1 MDSGLLF
8 RSSKLK
14 EKNKNI
20 TKTVML
26 TRLIDMLL
34 FMNFNVSSFGLYLKK
49 KHCTPC
55 SKWNIGGISWIKRPM
70 GHIAHIRYV
79 LMAGQFFMV

>member
-20 TKTVML
+20 TKTVKL

-34 FMNFNVSSFGLYLKK
+34 FMNFNVRSFGLYLKSN
-49 KHCTPC
+49 TVPRVL
-55 SKWNIGGISWIKRPM
+55 NEIS
-70 GHIAHIRYV
+70 GV
-79 LMAGQFFMV
+79 SLE

>member
-14 EKNKNI
+14 EKNKNK
-20 TKTVML
+20 TKTVKL

-34 FMNFNVSSFGLYLKK
+34 LWILMLVVLGYIWKSNTVPRVLNEISGVSLE
-49 KHCTPC
+49 
-55 SKWNIGGISWIKRPM
+55 
-70 GHIAHIRYV
+70 
-79 LMAGQFFMV
+79 

>member
-14 EKNKNI
+14 EKNKNK
-20 TKTVML
+20 TKTVKL

-34 FMNFNVSSFGLYLKK
+34 FMNFNVSSFGLNLKK
-49 KHCTPC
+49 
-55 SKWNIGGISWIKRPM
+55 
-70 GHIAHIRYV
+70 
-79 LMAGQFFMV
+79 

>member
-1 MDSGLLF
+1 MSVQKIIANGYHSGLLF

-14 EKNKNI
+14 EKNKNK
-20 TKTVML
+20 TKTVKL

-49 KHCTPC
+49 
-55 SKWNIGGISWIKRPM
+55 
-70 GHIAHIRYV
+70 
-79 LMAGQFFMV
+79 

>member
-20 TKTVML
+20 TKTVKL

-34 FMNFNVSSFGLYLKK
+34 LWILMLVVLGYIWKSNTVPRVLNEISGVSLE
-49 KHCTPC
+49 
-55 SKWNIGGISWIKRPM
+55 
-70 GHIAHIRYV
+70 
-79 LMAGQFFMV
+79 

>member
-14 EKNKNI
+14 EKNK
-20 TKTVML
+20 TKTVKL

-49 KHCTPC
+49 
-55 SKWNIGGISWIKRPM
+55 
-70 GHIAHIRYV
+70 
-79 LMAGQFFMV
+79 

>member
-8 RSSKLK
+8 GSSRLK

-20 TKTVML
+20 TKTVKL

-49 KHCTPC
+49 
-55 SKWNIGGISWIKRPM
+55 
-70 GHIAHIRYV
+70 
-79 LMAGQFFMV
+79 

>member
-14 EKNKNI
+14 EKNKNK
-20 TKTVML
+20 TKTVKL

-34 FMNFNVSSFGLYLKK
+34 FMNFNNVSSFGLYLKK
-49 KHCTPC
+49 
-55 SKWNIGGISWIKRPM
+55 
-70 GHIAHIRYV
+70 
-79 LMAGQFFMV
+79 